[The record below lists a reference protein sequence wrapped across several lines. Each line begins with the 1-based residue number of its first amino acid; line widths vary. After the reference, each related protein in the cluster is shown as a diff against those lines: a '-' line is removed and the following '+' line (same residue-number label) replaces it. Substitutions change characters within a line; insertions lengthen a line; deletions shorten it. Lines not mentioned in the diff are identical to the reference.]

1 MVAEHFYRVFKI
13 IIDRQQEAKCTIRW
27 IETIFVRFRR
37 KLIVAQFKNKS
48 L

>member
-1 MVAEHFYRVFKI
+1 MVAEHFYRVFN
-13 IIDRQQEAKCTIRW
+13 IIDRQQEAKRTIRW